1 MAIKLLAYL
10 IIGIY
15 TTALLYVTLY
25 CIVQFHLLLKYGK
38 SRKSA
43 KPSPSPYNY
52 SDDLPDVTVQL
63 PIYNEQFVIE
73 RLIDN
78 IVKLDYPPDKLQIQ
92 VLDDSTDETS
102 QVCRMKV
109 EYYQRQGINIV
120 YCHRTH
126 REGYKAGALRDGL
139 ATATGRFIAIFDA
152 DFLPRPEFLLETI
165 PFFQDEKIGVVQ
177 TRWEHL
183 NANYSLIT
191 RLQAFQLNVHFTV
204 EQTGRAEGKYFL
216 QFNGTAGVWR
226 RETIEDAGGWAAD
239 TLTEDLDLSYR
250 AQLKGWRIA
259 YHQEIASPAELPSEM
274 NGLKSQQY
282 RWMKGGA
289 ENARRLIPSIL
300 RSELSLV
307 QKLHALSHLLSSS
320 VFLVI
325 FILAITS
332 VPALFLMS
340 AVNID
345 MRIYWLFMV
354 GFVTVGCVYF
364 VANRDTTWRNEPGY
378 KSILR
383 FIVMFPVFLS
393 LSMGMSLHNSIAVLQ
408 GYRGRQSAFVR
419 TPKFNIQKLQDSIK
433 KGVYAVGNISGI
445 TIVEGLLAL
454 YFLVAIIA
462 GIQSGKTSF
471 LIYHGMLMI
480 GFGSIFVFSIKHL
493 SHR

>member
-1 MAIKLLAYL
+1 MAIKLLAYF

-15 TTALLYVTLY
+15 TTALSYVTLY

-43 KPSPSPYNY
+43 KVSPPPYVY

-63 PIYNEQFVIE
+63 PVYNEQFVIE

-102 QVCRMKV
+102 VACRAKV

-165 PFFQDEKIGVVQ
+165 PFFEDEKIGVVQ

-183 NANYSLIT
+183 NVNYSLIT

-259 YHQEIASPAELPSEM
+259 YHQEIASPAELPAEM
-274 NGLKSQQY
+274 NGL
-282 RWMKGGA
+282 
-289 ENARRLIPSIL
+289 NPSL
-300 RSELSLV
+300 R
-307 QKLHALSHLLSSS
+307 
-320 VFLVI
+320 
-325 FILAITS
+325 
-332 VPALFLMS
+332 
-340 AVNID
+340 
-345 MRIYWLFMV
+345 
-354 GFVTVGCVYF
+354 
-364 VANRDTTWRNEPGY
+364 
-378 KSILR
+378 
-383 FIVMFPVFLS
+383 
-393 LSMGMSLHNSIAVLQ
+393 
-408 GYRGRQSAFVR
+408 
-419 TPKFNIQKLQDSIK
+419 
-433 KGVYAVGNISGI
+433 
-445 TIVEGLLAL
+445 
-454 YFLVAIIA
+454 IIA
-462 GIQSGKTSF
+462 GKENAC
-471 LIYHGMLMI
+471 LIPPAFQ
-480 GFGSIFVFSIKHL
+480 FGLSRHL
-493 SHR
+493 HFGHNERACLVPDERSQY